1 MKMKHAHLKINMS
14 APFHRLMLLEL
25 MDTKSG
31 GNQLDT
37 TKTQLAKVDVNFSRC
52 WK

>member
-1 MKMKHAHLKINMS
+1 MS

-25 MDTKSG
+25 MDTMSG